1 MRIFGISQE
10 KVIPMQRFL
19 VVFFVLLAGKSFG
32 QFYVSERMEQYV
44 YYAAEI
50 IESHKGQQ
58 VTFSLCR
65 NDSVLEKF
73 TARLNDSN
81 IVTFRWINIPYE
93 KAGTKA
99 AYNFFRGIYFQSEN
113 VKTGDADDFQLRDG
127 SVLLKEFEN
136 KKLVRSSEIILDSLD
151 RIIKKTVTFYES
163 EKSSRKEVFSNT
175 YSKPAPGVEVQ
186 KYKHD
191 RVINGKVNTVQTIT
205 TVTTTIYD
213 SKNNREELHYK
224 STMESPGLPE
234 LGISGIKSETSG
246 KIIKTLNG
254 RKEPVKIELFD
265 NDWTDSLN
273 LRISYEKN

>member
-1 MRIFGISQE
+1 MH
-10 KVIPMQRFL
+10 RFL
-19 VVFFVLLAGKSFG
+19 VIFFVFVAGKCFG

-44 YYAAEI
+44 IYVADI

-81 IVTFRWINIPYE
+81 TVTFRWINIPYE
-93 KAGTKA
+93 NAGAKA
-99 AYNFFRGIYFQSEN
+99 AYDFFRGIYYQSKN
-113 VKTGDADDFQLRDG
+113 VKIGDADEFQIRDG
-127 SVLLKEFEN
+127 AVLLKEFEN

-151 RIIKKTVTFYES
+151 RIVKNTVTYNES
-163 EKSSRKEVFSNT
+163 EKNSRKEVFTNT
-175 YSKPAPGVEVQ
+175 YSRPAPGMEVR

-191 RVINGKVNTVQTIT
+191 RIINGKIQTVQTIT
-205 TVTTTIYD
+205 TVTTTVYD

-234 LGISGIKSETSG
+234 LGISGLKTVASG
-246 KIIKTLNG
+246 KIIKTLNAG
-254 RKEPVKIELFD
+254 KEPVKIELFD
-265 NDWTDSLN
+265 NDRTDSLN
-273 LRISYEKN
+273 LRISYEQN